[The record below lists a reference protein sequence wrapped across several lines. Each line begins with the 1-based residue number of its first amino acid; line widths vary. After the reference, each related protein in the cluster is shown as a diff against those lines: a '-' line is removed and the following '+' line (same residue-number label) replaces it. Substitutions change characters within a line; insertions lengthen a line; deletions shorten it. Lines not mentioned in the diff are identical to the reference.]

1 MNIYAEIR
9 REVGAY
15 NGVAVADGG
24 AELTY
29 QELFRLVD
37 ATAARLRAF
46 GIGRDFRVGVEVE
59 NSAGYIAL
67 SLAILSLD
75 AVIKVMEARQEIC
88 DILDGKSKKFMMI
101 VGPCSIHDPEAAI
114 EYAERL
120 KALSEEVKDRILIVM
135 RAYFDQPRTKV
146 GWKGLLY
153 DPDLNKSYNIEKGIF
168 IARKLMLRIVDLGLP
183 VATEMLDPIIAQYI
197 ADAVAWSAIGAR
209 TTEAQTHRQL
219 GSGLS
224 MPVGF
229 KNATDGTFQ
238 TAIDAISTARS
249 EHSFIGVLEDGHV
262 GVFRTRGNPYAHIVL
277 RGGSGPPNYGA
288 EHIAFLKV
296 AMRKAGIKPAI
307 VVDCSHANSNKNY
320 KNQHIALEDVLRQI
334 ADGEDALTGVMLES
348 NLLPGSQKI
357 QAGCR
362 PDPGISITDSCIGW
376 DETAELIRRTH
387 EALGKIHGENS
398 GE

>member
-1 MNIYAEIR
+1 MISSNNVNIASRSVLSSPGAIR
-9 REVGAY
+9 S
-15 NGVAVADGG
+15 
-24 AELTY
+24 ELP
-29 QELFRLVD
+29 
-37 ATAARLRAF
+37 
-46 GIGRDFRVGVEVE
+46 
-59 NSAGYIAL
+59 
-67 SLAILSLD
+67 LSLD

-88 DILDGKSKKFMMI
+88 DILDGKSRRLMMI
-101 VGPCSIHDPEAAI
+101 VGPCSIHDPDAAI

-120 KALSEEVKDRILIVM
+120 RQLSEEVRDQVLLVM
-135 RAYFDQPRTKV
+135 RVYFEKPRTTV
-146 GWKGLLY
+146 GWKGLIY

-168 IARKLMLRIVDLGLP
+168 IARKLMLRIIDLGLP

-229 KNATDGTFQ
+229 KNATDGSFQ

-277 RGGSGPPNYGA
+277 RGGSQPNYGP

-296 AMRKAGIKPAI
+296 ALRKARLNPAI
-307 VVDCSHANSNKNY
+307 VIDCSHANSGKNY
-320 KNQHIALEDVLRQI
+320 KNQHIALSDVLDQI
-334 ADGEDALTGVMLES
+334 ADGETALSGVMLES
-348 NLLPGSQKI
+348 NLLPGAQKI
-357 QAGCR
+357 VAGTK
-362 PDPGISITDSCIGW
+362 PAPGVSITDSCIGW
-376 DETAELIRRTH
+376 DETAELIRMTAKRLS
-387 EALGKIHGENS
+387 EIHGKTAEK
-398 GE
+398 